1 MKSSYKK
8 YAIIGGSVVAA
19 LAIVFGVLVLVKP
32 GHKLPVED
40 PNSSVS
46 SAPTAPESSEPT
58 ETKTTVGEETT
69 TTVPEAPTKPT
80 ATTTKAPT
88 TTKKPTTTTKQPTT
102 TTKVP
107 TQPVKDPHA
116 PTIEN
121 GVQVAPGRRNP
132 PEIIIKDAGITMDE
146 YKAELERIKNYKC
159 EWCNMHNCK
168 SIMYYVD
175 ANGDAYGYTITRSKC
190 PVWTS
195 EEHKCPYCGK
205 IVTDDG
211 ALYDTDHNKYC
222 LSSLCRF
229 SVG

>member
-8 YAIIGGSVVAA
+8 YAIISGSVVAA

-58 ETKTTVGEETT
+58 ETTTTVGEETT

-80 ATTTKAPT
+80 TTTTKAPT

-102 TTKVP
+102 TTKAP
-107 TQPVKDPHA
+107 TQPVKEDG
-116 PTIEN
+116 I
-121 GVQVAPGRRNP
+121 QIAPGQRQTPSQVMN
-132 PEIIIKDAGITMDE
+132 ECGWTEEQYQAQIEKMTNWTCE
-146 YKAELERIKNYKC
+146 Y
-159 EWCNMHNCK
+159 CNMHNCK
-168 SIMYYVD
+168 SLLYEADTEGNI
-175 ANGDAYGYTITRSKC
+175 NGCTQDRSKC
-190 PVWTS
+190 PVWSS

-205 IVTDDG
+205 ILTDDWRVQE
-211 ALYDTDHNKYC
+211 TDENKYC
-222 LSSLCRF
+222 LSSTCRL

>member
-46 SAPTAPESSEPT
+46 SAPTAPESSKPT
-58 ETKTTVGEETT
+58 ETTTTVGEETT

-102 TTKVP
+102 TTKAP
-107 TQPVKDPHA
+107 TQPVKDDSGIQ
-116 PTIEN
+116 IEDE
-121 GVQVAPGRRNP
+121 PRKT
-132 PEIIIKDAGITMDE
+132 PEQIVREAGATMDIYLAE
-146 YKAELERIKNYKC
+146 VEKYKTYKC
-159 EWCNMHNCK
+159 KYCNMHNCK
-168 SIMYYVD
+168 SLSYYID
-175 ANGDAYGYTITRSKC
+175 SNGDAYAVRENRWNC
-190 PVWTS
+190 PVYAS
-195 EEHKCPYCGK
+195 ETHYCPTCK
-205 IVTDDG
+205 KKMCER
-211 ALYDTDHNKYC
+211 YDEQHPKTEYC
-222 LSSLCRF
+222 LGVHKT
-229 SVG
+229 VG